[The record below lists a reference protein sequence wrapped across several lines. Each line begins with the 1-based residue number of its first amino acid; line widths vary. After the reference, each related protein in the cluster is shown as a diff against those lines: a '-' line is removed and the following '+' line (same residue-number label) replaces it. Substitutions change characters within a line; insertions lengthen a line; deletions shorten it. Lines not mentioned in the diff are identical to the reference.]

1 MGHYTIQQLPIA
13 ERPRERLLQYGPEAI
28 TSAELIAIVLGS
40 GSKGSSVLQI
50 AQEILVRFGSLQN
63 FAEASIAELREIKG
77 LGLAKAIQLKA
88 SVSLGMRASK
98 KPVAQKF
105 KISNP
110 LYAYHYIKDEL
121 EREKREVVMILLQDA
136 KGFLISHHRIT
147 EGSLTEAVLQPRDV
161 FYPAIKHHA
170 CSIILV
176 HNHPS
181 GDPAPS
187 KEDLV
192 LTQALIKAGRLLN
205 IPLND
210 HLIIGHG
217 SYVSIRQ
224 QDKTL
229 WN

>member
-1 MGHYTIQQLPIA
+1 MSHYNIQQLPQG

-28 TSAELIAIVLGS
+28 TSAELIALILGS

-63 FAEASIAELREIKG
+63 FAEASIEELREIKG

-98 KPVAQKF
+98 KLVQQKF

-121 EREKREVVMILLQDA
+121 EREKREVVMVLLQDA
-136 KGFLISHHRIT
+136 KGFLISHHRIA
-147 EGSLTEAVLQPRDV
+147 EGSLTEAFFQPRDV
-161 FYPAIKHHA
+161 FYPAIRHHA
-170 CSIILV
+170 CSLILV

-187 KEDLV
+187 KEDLA
-192 LTQALIKAGRLLN
+192 LTQTLIKAGRVLH
-205 IPLND
+205 IPFND
-210 HLIIGHG
+210 HLIIGNG

-224 QDKTL
+224 EDKTL
-229 WN
+229 WT